1 MNRRPPLPVLTCRN
15 GVRAVRQLDVSVM
28 FASLWLLAS
37 MVIDAITPPELSV
50 YQIGATTAPAAVIMA
65 VLYLKRISR
74 FDFAVALATLWM
86 VTWIVLELVSP
97 KPLSLLLAL
106 AAVAPLLA
114 IGAVVNFRRW
124 RESRL
129 RPGSSRLSS

>member
-1 MNRRPPLPVLTCRN
+1 
-15 GVRAVRQLDVSVM
+15 VRQLDVSVM

-65 VLYLKRISR
+65 VLYLQRISR

>member
-1 MNRRPPLPVLTCRN
+1 M
-15 GVRAVRQLDVSVM
+15 RQLDVAVM

-50 YQIGATTAPAAVIMA
+50 YLIGATTAPAAVIMA

-97 KPLSLLLAL
+97 RPLPLLLAL
-106 AAVAPLLA
+106 AAFAPLLA
-114 IGAVVNFRRW
+114 IGVVVNFRRW
-124 RESRL
+124 RKLRL
-129 RPGSSRLSS
+129 RPDSSRLSS